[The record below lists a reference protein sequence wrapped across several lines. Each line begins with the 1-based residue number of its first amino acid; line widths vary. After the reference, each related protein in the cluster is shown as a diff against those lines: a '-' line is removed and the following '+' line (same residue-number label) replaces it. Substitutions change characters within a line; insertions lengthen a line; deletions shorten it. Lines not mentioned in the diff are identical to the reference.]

1 MINTRLEE
9 ATQKFLEDQNLL
21 EQRNPI
27 QKPNLPLMTV
37 GVCAKN
43 AEKTIVE
50 CLNSI
55 VSSNYDKKKLWI
67 VVVDGKSLDA
77 TLALSREI
85 LEKSGCAFK
94 LLSDYGKGLG
104 FARQLVFENAAGKYV
119 CWVDADSVLLPD
131 FLRNGAEFLANKPND
146 GVVIPLTLFFG
157 NSIAARLQGY
167 TWLASTLNALVKKK
181 TPTLALNGAIT
192 PVSVLN
198 EVKGFDVSITGA
210 GEDIDLFSRIKDK
223 GYSLSVNPESIIYH
237 RMRESWQSLFVEV
250 RWWGGTQPK
259 KKLSTLVKEVL
270 LNTAS
275 SGKQVFIVV
284 KHFRDLVGVLMPLY
298 AIFWNSCYFLS
309 SFQNKKN
316 LG

>member
-1 MINTRLEE
+1 MINSRLEG
-9 ATQKFLEDQNLL
+9 ATQKFLDSQNLL
-21 EQRNPI
+21 EQRNSAC
-27 QKPNLPLMTV
+27 KTVFPLVTV

-55 VSSNYDKKKLWI
+55 IDSNYDKSKLWI
-67 VVVDGKSLDA
+67 VVVDGKSADA
-77 TLALSREI
+77 TLAVSKEV

-94 LLSDYGKGLG
+94 TLSDSGKGLG
-104 FARQLVFENAAGKYV
+104 FARQLVVENSLGEYV

-131 FLRNGAEFLANKPND
+131 FISNGVCFLANKSNL
-146 GVVIPLTLFFG
+146 GVMIPLTLFFG

-167 TWLASTLNALVKKK
+167 TWLVSTLNALVKKK

-192 PVSVLN
+192 PIKVLK
-198 EVKGFDVSITGA
+198 EVKGFDISIKGA

-223 GYSLSVNPESIIYH
+223 GYGLSINPGSIIYH
-237 RMRESWQSLFVEV
+237 RMRESWHSLFLEV

-259 KKLSTLVKEVL
+259 KKLNTLLKEVL
-270 LNTAS
+270 LNTVS
-275 SGKQVFIVV
+275 SSKQAFSVV

-309 SFQNKKN
+309 SI
-316 LG
+316 